1 MRILPT
7 PCARGPRT
15 RRRTPAAPPRR
26 SRRIAGVDPELPA
39 GDATTRNKRKVMRA
53 LNIIEENEGIGQES
67 LDEYSKLFGHCLPD
81 SHVQALAALF
91 GWAIPEDE
99 EGDN

>member
-1 MRILPT
+1 
-7 PCARGPRT
+7 
-15 RRRTPAAPPRR
+15 
-26 SRRIAGVDPELPA
+26 
-39 GDATTRNKRKVMRA
+39 MRA

-67 LDEYSKLFGHCLPD
+67 LDEYSNLFGQCLPD